1 VSTLRKL
8 ILTLCLTAA
17 LTIIGIVGFIRFES
31 ISLSESVYQ
40 TIMIMLAHF
49 DHYGFKSEN
58 SRLLV
63 VFLTVTSLLVIAYLL
78 KLLAESM
85 MGIGDS
91 VKRRRMQAK
100 IDHMKNHYILCGY
113 GRVGV
118 QVAKE
123 LINEGV
129 KFVVVDADLKRLEK
143 ANAEGIVTFLGD
155 CTHHDTL
162 KKLGLDRASGLIAT
176 LGDDPDNLLVTLA
189 ARDFNQDLYIVSRA
203 NREENIGRLKTAGA
217 NRVAMPYQ
225 IGGYHMANMAIR
237 PNVVDYMDIISDNG
251 KNNLEVE
258 EMVVAEHSKLSGHR
272 LGQSLADANI
282 KGATVI
288 AINGADGTSKVS
300 PSGKEVVYPGDRLII
315 LGAKSDLNEASALIR

>member
-1 VSTLRKL
+1 MIVLLLTVA
-8 ILTLCLTAA
+8 LTLVG
-17 LTIIGIVGFIRFES
+17 IIGFVRFES
-31 ISLSESVYQ
+31 ITVAESTYQ

-63 VFLTVTSLLVIAYLL
+63 IFLTISSLLVVAYLL

-91 VKRRRMQAK
+91 VKKRRMQAK
-100 IDHMKNHYILCGY
+100 IDRLKGHYIVCGW

-123 LINEGV
+123 LENEGV
-129 KFVVVDADLKRLEK
+129 KFVVVDSDVKRLDK
-143 ANAEGIVTFLGD
+143 ANAAGMLTLLGD
-155 CTHHDTL
+155 CTHHEIL
-162 KKLGLDRASGLIAT
+162 EKLGLDRAAGLIAT

-189 ARDFNQDLYIVSRA
+189 ARDFNKDLYIVSRA
-203 NREENIGRLKTAGA
+203 NREENLERLKTAGA

-237 PNVVDYMDIISDNG
+237 PNVVDYMDIISNKG
-251 KNNLEVE
+251 KSDLEVE
-258 EMVVAEHSKLSGHR
+258 EMVVGEHAALAGHR

-288 AINGADGTSKVS
+288 AINGADGTSRVS
-300 PSGKEVVYPGDRLII
+300 PGGKEVVYPGDRLII
-315 LGAKSDLNEASALIR
+315 LGAKKDLNEASALIR

>member
-1 VSTLRKL
+1 MSTFRKFL
-8 ILTLCLTAA
+8 LVLALTAVLTL
-17 LTIIGIVGFIRFES
+17 IGIVGFVRFEQ
-31 ISLSESVYQ
+31 ISLAESIYQ

-49 DHYGFKSEN
+49 DHYGFKNEN

-63 VFLTVTSLLVIAYLL
+63 VFLTITSLLVVAYLI

-85 MGIGDS
+85 IGIGDS

-100 IDHMKNHYILCGY
+100 IDRLKNHYIVCGW

-118 QVAKE
+118 QVSKE
-123 LINEGV
+123 LENEGV
-129 KFVVVDADLKRLEK
+129 KFVVVDSDLKRLEK
-143 ANAEGIVTFLGD
+143 ANAAGMITYLGD

-162 KKLGLDRASGLIAT
+162 KKLGLERAAGLIAT

-189 ARDFNQDLYIVSRA
+189 ARDFNEDLYIVARA
-203 NREENIGRLKTAGA
+203 NREENVSRLKTAGA

-237 PNVVDYMDIISDNG
+237 PNVIDYMDIISNKG
-251 KNNLEVE
+251 KSNLEVE
-258 EMVVAEHSKLSGHR
+258 EMVVAENSKLAGHR

-315 LGAKSDLNEASALIR
+315 LGAKKDLNEASALIR